1 MTGVLFPLSF
11 INRRPALNNQ
21 LQERGIFMKNL
32 SGKHPLSNEETA
44 SFCAQ
49 MTSILRAGISA
60 MEGLSL
66 LMEDAASVSEKK
78 ILSDI
83 YQELLA
89 TGSLS
94 KGLLSAGV
102 FPKYMVDMTA
112 LGEKTGRLD
121 DLMDALSSYYERKA
135 DMSAAIRHAVTYPTV
150 MIFMMAAV
158 IVILLTKVLP
168 VFNQVFAQMGTEMN
182 SASRML
188 MQFGTVLNRYAV
200 VFIVLL
206 CITALT
212 VLIFTRTRFGH
223 RLSARLSAILPFSGK
238 TAFLSAACQFAG
250 VLSIAIQSGFSADEA
265 LLMAEE
271 MNASVHFDKKISR
284 CRRLMNEGTSFS
296 QALVESGIFSGLDAR
311 MLSISA
317 RSGNIDQEL
326 EHIADRLDDALQSR
340 LMHMVSTL
348 EPTIIVILSVITG
361 IILLSVM
368 LPLLGILSEF

>member
-1 MTGVLFPLSF
+1 
-11 INRRPALNNQ
+11 
-21 LQERGIFMKNL
+21 MKIL

-60 MEGLSL
+60 IEGLSL
-66 LMEDAASVSEKK
+66 LMEDAADEAEKK

-83 YQELLA
+83 YQALLT
-89 TGSLS
+89 TGSFS
-94 KGLLSAGV
+94 QGLQAAGV
-102 FPKYMVDMTA
+102 FPKYMIDMTA

-121 DLMDALSSYYERKA
+121 DLMDALSGYYERKA

-158 IVILLTKVLP
+158 IIILLTKVLP

-188 MQFGTVLNRYAV
+188 MQFGAVLNRYAA
-200 VFIVLL
+200 VFIALL

-212 VLIFTRTRFGH
+212 VLVFTRTRGGN
-223 RLSARLSAILPFSGK
+223 RLLARLSAILPFSGK
-238 TAFLSAACQFAG
+238 TAYLSATCQFAG

-271 MNASVHFDKKISR
+271 MNPSVHFGKKISR
-284 CRRLMNEGTSFS
+284 CRLLMNDGTDFS
-296 QALVESGIFSGLDAR
+296 QALVQSGIFSGLDAR
-311 MLSISA
+311 MLNISA

-326 EHIADRLDDALQSR
+326 DRIADRQDDALTSR
-340 LMHMVSTL
+340 LMRMVSTL